1 MTTPDL
7 PHAAGPTAG
16 EATAAGSTAAES
28 TPAESRAAESRAAGT
43 TRPYSRRSLWIELA
57 IVFAV
62 TLGMSGA
69 FSLLNLIDALLAP
82 VPLSSQTVAIVT
94 PQAQASL
101 IDLLKQLLSVLRGL
115 AWGALGLY
123 LLWRGGV
130 SLRKRL
136 GLDFRR
142 PWSDLGMG
150 AVLAAVIGI
159 PGLALYLTA
168 VKLGVNLTVAPA
180 TLNDVWWR
188 LPVLVLAAIENGFLE
203 EVLVVGYLITRL
215 EQLRLPAWAVVA
227 ISAVLRGSYH
237 LYQGFGGFLGNAVM
251 GVVFALWFR
260 RTRRLW
266 PLVIAHSLLD
276 IVAFAGYALLAGHVS
291 WLP

>member
-1 MTTPDL
+1 MKGFKDFIMKGNVVDL
-7 PHAAGPTAG
+7 AVAVVIGAA
-16 EATAAGSTAAES
+16 
-28 TPAESRAAESRAAGT
+28 
-43 TRPYSRRSLWIELA
+43 
-57 IVFAV
+57 FAQV
-62 TLGMSGA
+62 VNA
-69 FSLLNLIDALLAP
+69 VVD
-82 VPLSSQTVAIVT
+82 
-94 PQAQASL
+94 
-101 IDLLKQLLSVLRGL
+101 SVLMPL
-115 AWGALGLY
+115 IAALFRAPSFDDWLV
-123 LLWRGGV
+123 LDINGV
-130 SLRKRL
+130 LVKF
-136 GLDFRR
+136 GV
-142 PWSDLGMG
+142 
-150 AVLAAVIGI
+150 VLTAVIGI

-266 PLVIAHSLLD
+266 PLVVAHSLLD